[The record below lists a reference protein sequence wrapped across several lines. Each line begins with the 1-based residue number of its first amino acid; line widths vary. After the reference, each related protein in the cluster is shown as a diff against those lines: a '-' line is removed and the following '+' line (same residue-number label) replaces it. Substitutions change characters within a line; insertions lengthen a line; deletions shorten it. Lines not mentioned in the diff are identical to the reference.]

1 MLNYFK
7 QHFQSLPLRAVGD
20 SNRTM
25 VHPASGPVLYHLSY
39 TKNVPKICPKTQLYT
54 KHVTC
59 GTMTDLTVAYLTM
72 KSQSSVSC
80 LTLRMCVYP
89 GCAQVCPS
97 SFRANQVHP
106 NLEGCAKRWGA
117 NGRLRLRSPAN
128 GKKWSRGSWLVQARA
143 RGIWAERRGSYWT
156 VRLQM
161 NTSGQWKRSPLPVL
175 PPYKTA
181 GALWQLILEK
191 YLQSYQV

>member
-1 MLNYFK
+1 
-7 QHFQSLPLRAVGD
+7 
-20 SNRTM
+20 
-25 VHPASGPVLYHLSY
+25 
-39 TKNVPKICPKTQLYT
+39 
-54 KHVTC
+54 
-59 GTMTDLTVAYLTM
+59 MTDVTVAYLTM

-80 LTLRMCVYP
+80 LTLCICVYP
-89 GCAQVCPS
+89 GFAQVCPS
-97 SFRANQVHP
+97 SFWANQVHP

-117 NGRLRLRSPAN
+117 NGCLRLRSPAN
-128 GKKWSRGSWLVQARA
+128 WKKWPGGSWLVQARA
-143 RGIWAERRGSYWT
+143 RGVWAERRGSYWT

-191 YLQSYQV
+191 YLQSLPSLVFKWNTTWAIQDDWRPLSGQRNTRTMQETKWY